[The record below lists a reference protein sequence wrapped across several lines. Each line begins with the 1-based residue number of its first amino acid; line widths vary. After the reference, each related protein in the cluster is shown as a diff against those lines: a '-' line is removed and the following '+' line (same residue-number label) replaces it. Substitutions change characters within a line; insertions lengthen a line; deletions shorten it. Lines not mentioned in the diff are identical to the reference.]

1 MARATPARA
10 VLRRIGAAV
19 FVSAVLGFFS
29 LPLLWLASAPFD
41 RDPRISVSLPRFT
54 LDNFRALL
62 DNPYA
67 LASLRNSALLAAGT
81 AALVVTAAALAAYA
95 LSRVRVPGRDALLY
109 LLLLLSSIIT
119 GTAAMVPVFLL
130 AFHLHLIDTRLGVV
144 LVLTGGLLP
153 TAIFILKDF
162 TDATPPSYEEA
173 ARVFGATPLQVLR
186 HVVAPVIRPGLATV
200 TVWTVAQVWGDF
212 LMPFLLLR
220 DPDKAP
226 AAVVMYTFYTEGG
239 QADLPLL
246 STFSLLYALPVVAM
260 YLFVSR
266 RYGFRFHGGIKH

>member
-10 VLRRIGAAV
+10 VLHRIGVAV

-41 RDPRISVSLPRFT
+41 RDPQISASLPRFT

-246 STFSLLYALPVVAM
+246 STFSLLYALPVVTM

>member
-1 MARATPARA
+1 MVRA
-10 VLRRIGAAV
+10 VLRRIGFAT
-19 FVSAVLGFFS
+19 FLSAVLGFFA

-41 RDPRISVSLPRFT
+41 ASPEIAVSVPEFT
-54 LDNFRALL
+54 LRNFRELL
-62 DNPYA
+62 DRPQA

-81 AALVVTAAALAAYA
+81 TALVVASAALAAYA

-130 AFHLHLIDTRLGVV
+130 AFNLHLIDSRLGVV

-162 TDATPPSYEEA
+162 TDAAPPSYEEA

-200 TVWTVAQVWGDF
+200 AVWTAAQVWGDF

-226 AAVVMYTFYTEGG
+226 AAVAVYTFYTEGG
-239 QADLPLL
+239 QPDLRLI
-246 STFSLLYALPVVAM
+246 STFSLLYALPVVAV
-260 YLFVSR
+260 YLLVSR
-266 RYGFRFHGGIKH
+266 RYGMRFHGGIKR